1 MTAMATITAATANDA
16 AAAYQ
21 RLRGHLAYLGLKA
34 AADALPGLLD
44 DARDGQLSVLDAL
57 DRLMA
62 TEAEAAK
69 SRRLA
74 SRLHWAALPAPWRIE
89 DYDFAAQPGAD
100 EAVIRELATLRFI
113 AGIGNPRYQNL
124 LNAWRETCAA

>member
-1 MTAMATITAATANDA
+1 MTVMATITAVTAANDA

-34 AADALPGLLD
+34 AADELPGLLD

-62 TEAEAAK
+62 TEAEAAE

-74 SRLHWAALPAPWRIE
+74 SRLHWAALPAPWRGLRLRRPAWCRRGR
-89 DYDFAAQPGAD
+89 DPRARHP
-100 EAVIRELATLRFI
+100 AVHR
-113 AGIGNPRYQNL
+113 RY
-124 LNAWRETCAA
+124 W